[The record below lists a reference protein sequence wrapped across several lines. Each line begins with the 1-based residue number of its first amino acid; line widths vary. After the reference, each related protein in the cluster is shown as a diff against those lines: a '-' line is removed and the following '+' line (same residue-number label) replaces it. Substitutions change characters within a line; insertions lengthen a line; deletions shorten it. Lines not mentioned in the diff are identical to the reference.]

1 MEDDLLDVK
10 QTCAFFGGES
20 APIDP
25 STLYRGI
32 KDGRFPRPVKITKKL
47 SRWRRAALEAAKD
60 KLIAASEVS

>member
-10 QTCAFFGGES
+10 QTCAFFGGQS
-20 APIDP
+20 TPIDA

-47 SRWRRAALEAAKD
+47 SRWRRSTLQAAKD
-60 KLIAASEVS
+60 KLIAASEAS